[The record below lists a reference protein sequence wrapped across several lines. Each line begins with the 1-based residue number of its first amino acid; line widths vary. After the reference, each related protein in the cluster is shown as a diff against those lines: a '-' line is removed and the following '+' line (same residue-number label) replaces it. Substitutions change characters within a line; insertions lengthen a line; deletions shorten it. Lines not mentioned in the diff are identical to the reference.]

1 MNAVRGIRAGGKAS
15 SPSDRATITSS
26 SGRFALPHQT
36 REQRAANAAAAEHAA
51 ADKKAQH
58 SALFALALA
67 AFILTLTLAVA
78 FVVVFLLTALAQEVG
93 EEDPADAAA
102 TQHPASD
109 QKAQDPAVILA
120 LGLILI
126 AALMLVFVLVSLLP
140 VLAQEM
146 RKEQAAYA
154 AATQQPA
161 CNQKLQDAMLLIASL
176 LSLSAKFV
184 AFLLATALTQ

>member
-1 MNAVRGIRAGGKAS
+1 MGK
-15 SPSDRATITSS
+15 
-26 SGRFALPHQT
+26 
-36 REQRAANAAAAEHAA
+36 EHAA
-51 ADKKAQH
+51 
-58 SALFALALA
+58 
-67 AFILTLTLAVA
+67 
-78 FVVVFLLTALAQEVG
+78 
-93 EEDPADAAA
+93 DASA

-120 LGLILI
+120 FGLILI

-146 RKEQAAYA
+146 REKQATDA

-161 CNQKLQDAMLLIASL
+161 RNQKLQDAMLLIASL
-176 LSLSAKFV
+176 LALCAKFV